1 MIPPLTNEL
10 ILLTKDSSLVY
21 VLGVTA
27 QTIEITKFGRDM
39 LNDRVNATPLLVAGL
54 AYLVI
59 TLPLSQVVRRLELRD
74 AKAR

>member
-10 ILLTKDSSLVY
+10 ILLTKDSSLAY

-39 LNDRVNATPLLVAGL
+39 LNDRVTRPRCLVAGL

-59 TLPLSQVVRRLELRD
+59 TLPLSQVVRRLELRY